1 MLTICISLVLTQKLI
16 NEMKKHIKHQM
27 INKGRRKLSL
37 YFVSCW
43 LNIHN
48 WQHVETIECDLTQN
62 DIKKGECTMTLSR
75 CKKCGKEKL
84 VATEIQ
90 TACS

>member
-1 MLTICISLVLTQKLI
+1 
-16 NEMKKHIKHQM
+16 MKKQIKHQM
-27 INKGRRKLSL
+27 MNKGKRKLSL

-48 WQHVETIECDLTQN
+48 WQYVETIGCDLTQN
-62 DIKKGECTMTLSR
+62 DTKKGECNMTLYR

-84 VATEIQ
+84 IATEIQ
-90 TACS
+90 IACS

>member
-1 MLTICISLVLTQKLI
+1 MNKQ
-16 NEMKKHIKHQM
+16 IKHPM
-27 INKGRRKLSL
+27 MNKGRRKLSL

-43 LNIHN
+43 LNLHS
-48 WQHVETIECDLTQN
+48 WQNIETAECDLTQG
-62 DIKKGECTMTLSR
+62 DAKKGECNMTLYR
-75 CKKCGKEKL
+75 CTKCGKEKL